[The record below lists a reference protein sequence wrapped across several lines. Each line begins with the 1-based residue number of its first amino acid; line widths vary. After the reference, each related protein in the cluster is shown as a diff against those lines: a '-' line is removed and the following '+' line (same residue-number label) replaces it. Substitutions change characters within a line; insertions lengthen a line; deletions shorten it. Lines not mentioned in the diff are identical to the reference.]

1 MVRISDFV
9 DLWILEEL
17 APGFGIHARPLYIS
31 DEALFD
37 LDFGAREMT
46 RMIRRA
52 GDDAIGLWRRRSWVP
67 FLLKCRVFDDGIG
80 KPSCRLVGK
89 HVQMPL
95 LVYAARPPF
104 RHIFGEIAS
113 QIGPFRICDL
123 QTVGPRDRFNGP
135 LLSQSP
141 YSFRS
146 LRNLSQYHTPVHIHP
161 PGQRLVSIRTH
172 VTPHS
177 SCATRASEN
186 PSYVWVRFQHQ
197 LHSLADIFAVEF
209 LGNRF
214 Q

>member
-1 MVRISDFV
+1 MVGIGYFV

-17 APGFGIHARPLYIS
+17 APGFGVHARPLYIS
-31 DEALFD
+31 DEAIFD

-67 FLLKCRVFDDGIG
+67 FLLECRVFDDGIG

-89 HVQMPL
+89 HVKMPL
-95 LVYAARPPF
+95 LIYAARPPF
-104 RHIFGEIAS
+104 RHIFGEIAG

-141 YSFRS
+141 HIARE
-146 LRNLSQYHTPVHIHP
+146 LRNLAHHRPAVVIHHHA
-161 PGQRLVSIRTH
+161 QILVFIRTH
-172 VTPHS
+172 VTS
-177 SCATRASEN
+177 QRSGATRAPEK
-186 PSYVWVRFQHQ
+186 PSYVRV
-197 LHSLADIFAVEF
+197 LL
-209 LGNRF
+209 
-214 Q
+214 